1 MKTALSIIFFL
12 TAFLLCA
19 QSPVVVSRQEGH
31 MGFVDFVRFSPNG
44 QLALSKSES
53 ETVLWDMSTGKF
65 VRFVDI
71 PGAKSVLCFSPNGQ
85 GVIGIREDGKLV
97 SWDLFA
103 EDFVWQMQL
112 PGTPVTTQV
121 SPDERTLA
129 VLFTDRIWCVNLAD
143 GQLRWQKKWT
153 KTPNTYPMLHFS
165 ADCATLTIRTGT
177 TGKPVGAFDAMTG
190 RKRKRLRFE
199 EVWQSDSLLFVKNDK
214 IALLTADRETL
225 QLIDYQNNL
234 TVSLPRFD
242 MPVTDFA
249 FSPGGSKVLIAL
261 GGKPVFIL
269 ISPGRPAKRSGSG
282 ALLVWDVQNEYMTH
296 QMEGIAE
303 GVLSID
309 ISADGTRCLAA
320 GYDSRVYLWNVE
332 DGKALFRMER
342 DVVMETNIQFTPDVR
357 IAAMS
362 KFDASIKTWN
372 LEQRDK
378 LFFHPEEGAETF
390 ALSPDGKML
399 LRSDHRHSPDL
410 LEMDTLKTL
419 GKLKD
424 RHQCIWVGTAIDIS
438 PDGKMALIGSSQE
451 WRVLSQPRFPP
462 IPGDS
467 VRNFVLGP
475 LQDTIG
481 INMRGDTLYG
491 RVKVSSN
498 PVTREV
504 NSDTETRT
512 ETVLEYSVDFS
523 PDFFNVSLWDLE
535 KKESV
540 RVFPVFNHDWH
551 PISAVRFSPDGRHGI
566 ARVLDRAMEYRDGY
580 GSYLEN
586 KLMGWELATGRA
598 LENPFGK
605 NAFHAVRFEGPEPR
619 AATIGPDNTAT
630 GSPPIGTVVTEWAL
644 ADGQIKQQYVHD
656 SLVKAVAFHPD
667 GQKICT
673 LTQDDELTEWD
684 TQTGK
689 KVRQL
694 EGVAAS
700 EYLTYAPDPNFVVVG
715 KGVKTIWNLG
725 TGKATLEIGNLN
737 RNADDLF
744 FEDHSAL
751 QVSQLQFLPN
761 GRDAISTTYDGTV
774 QCWDY
779 KNGTE
784 RFTLFFPG
792 EKDWVVT
799 APSGLFD
806 ASPGALENMYFRLGT
821 EIIELEQLKERYY
834 EPGLLQK
841 LLGFSKDPVRSVEGF
856 NSIALYP
863 LVRLR
868 LDTLANKLTFHLS
881 PRSGGLGKVSIF
893 INDKEIIEDANPP
906 ESFNKTR
913 DTVGVIDLENYAR
926 YFLFDT
932 LNVVSVRAYNQA
944 GWLKSAPKSIE
955 YQPAFA
961 RSRGEGDKRSGNA
974 APLRRLAR
982 KPALHAIVVGTSEY
996 AGSQLNLKYSS
1007 KDARDIAA
1015 AIRQVSSQLFFD
1027 SVFIHLLVTDTSDT
1041 NLHPTKNHIKAVFEK
1056 VQQHAKSEDVLLA
1069 YFSGHGVSYGD
1080 ADQALFYYLTMDISS
1095 DNLSDVGVRDS
1106 RTVSSAELTRWIN
1119 DIPAQKQV
1127 LILDACNSGR
1137 VVENLT
1143 GSQKELSSSQ
1153 IRALDRMKDRTGM
1166 FVLTGSAA
1174 DKVSY
1179 EAGQYGQGLLT
1190 YSLLQGM
1197 SGLALTADK
1206 RVDVSTLFEYARD
1219 VVPQL
1224 AKGIGGVQTP
1234 MMMGPLSGSF
1244 DVGVVNDQVNIQLP
1258 QVKPVFVRNNFM
1270 DENDFD
1276 DVLGLTNALGEYFQE
1291 ITVRGAQSD
1300 LVYVDVNEY
1309 ENAYSIKGLYTVN
1322 GDAVAVR
1329 GRLFQGKAPKGAFTV
1344 SGKKTDLQALVEAIV
1359 DKVSEML

>member
-1 MKTALSIIFFL
+1 
-12 TAFLLCA
+12 
-19 QSPVVVSRQEGH
+19 
-31 MGFVDFVRFSPNG
+31 
-44 QLALSKSES
+44 
-53 ETVLWDMSTGKF
+53 
-65 VRFVDI
+65 
-71 PGAKSVLCFSPNGQ
+71 
-85 GVIGIREDGKLV
+85 
-97 SWDLFA
+97 
-103 EDFVWQMQL
+103 
-112 PGTPVTTQV
+112 
-121 SPDERTLA
+121 
-129 VLFTDRIWCVNLAD
+129 
-143 GQLRWQKKWT
+143 
-153 KTPNTYPMLHFS
+153 
-165 ADCATLTIRTGT
+165 
-177 TGKPVGAFDAMTG
+177 
-190 RKRKRLRFE
+190 
-199 EVWQSDSLLFVKNDK
+199 
-214 IALLTADRETL
+214 
-225 QLIDYQNNL
+225 
-234 TVSLPRFD
+234 
-242 MPVTDFA
+242 
-249 FSPGGSKVLIAL
+249 
-261 GGKPVFIL
+261 
-269 ISPGRPAKRSGSG
+269 
-282 ALLVWDVQNEYMTH
+282 
-296 QMEGIAE
+296 
-303 GVLSID
+303 
-309 ISADGTRCLAA
+309 
-320 GYDSRVYLWNVE
+320 
-332 DGKALFRMER
+332 
-342 DVVMETNIQFTPDVR
+342 DVVMETNIRFTPDFR
-357 IAAMS
+357 IAALS
-362 KFDASIKTWN
+362 KFDGSMKTWN
-372 LEQRDK
+372 LEQRDE
-378 LFFHPEEGAETF
+378 LYFHPEKGVETF
-390 ALSPDGKML
+390 ALSPDGKVL
-399 LRSDHRHSPDL
+399 LRSGRRHSPDL
-410 LEMDTLKTL
+410 LEMDTLKAL

-424 RHQCIWVGTAIDIS
+424 RHNCYRVGTAIDIS
-438 PDGKMALIGSSQE
+438 PDGKMALIGSSEE
-451 WRVLSQPRFPP
+451 WRVISSLLFPP

-467 VRNFVLGP
+467 VQNFVLGP

-491 RVKVSSN
+491 TVKVFSEQV
-498 PVTREV
+498 PREV
-504 NSDTETRT
+504 KSDTETRT
-512 ETVLEYSVDFS
+512 ETVLKHNVDFS

-535 KKESV
+535 KRESV
-540 RVFPVFNHDWH
+540 RVFPVFNHNWH
-551 PISAVRFSPDGRHGI
+551 PISAVRFSPDGRLGI
-566 ARVLDRAMEYRDGY
+566 AQVLDKAMEHLDDY

-586 KLMGWELATGRA
+586 KLMGWNLATGRA

-605 NAFHAVRFEGPEPR
+605 NAFHAVRFEGPESR
-619 AATIGPDNTAT
+619 AATIGPDNTAKGPT
-630 GSPPIGTVVTEWAL
+630 PIGTVVTEWSL

-656 SLVKAVAFHPD
+656 SLVKAVAFHPG

-673 LTQDDELTEWD
+673 LTQGDVLTEWD

-700 EYLTYAPDPNFVVVG
+700 EYLTYAPDPNYVVVG
-715 KGVKTIWNLG
+715 KGVKTIWNLN
-725 TGKATLEIGNLN
+725 TGKATLEIGNLH
-737 RNADDLF
+737 RNSDDPF
-744 FEDHSAL
+744 FEDHSAS
-751 QVSQLQFLPN
+751 QVSQLHFLPKDN
-761 GRDAISTTYDGTV
+761 YVISTTYDGTV
-774 QCWDY
+774 QGWDY

-799 APSGLFD
+799 TPSGLFD

-841 LLGFSKDPVRSVEGF
+841 LLGFFKDPVRSVEGF
-856 NSIALYP
+856 DSIALYP
-863 LVRLR
+863 LVRLQ
-868 LDTLANKLTFHLS
+868 LDTLANQLTFHLS
-881 PRSGGLGKVSIF
+881 PRNGGLGKVSIF

-906 ESFNKTR
+906 EGLDKIR
-913 DTVGVIDLENYAR
+913 DTIGIIELGKYAQ

-944 GWLKSAPKSIE
+944 GWLKSAPKSIV

-961 RSRGEGDKRSGNA
+961 SSRGKNDNRSGNA

-982 KPALHAIVVGTSEY
+982 KPALHAIIVGTSEY

-1015 AIRQVSSQLFFD
+1015 AIEQVSSQLFFD

-1041 NLHPTKNHIKAVFEK
+1041 NLYPTKSHIKAVFEQVK
-1056 VQQHAKSEDVLLA
+1056 QQAKAEDVLVA

-1095 DNLSDVGVRDS
+1095 DNLSDAGVRDNRS
-1106 RTVSSAELTRWIN
+1106 VSSAELTNWIN

-1137 VVENLT
+1137 VVENLAA
-1143 GSQKELSSSQ
+1143 GQKELSSSQ

-1234 MMMGPLSGSF
+1234 MMVGPLRGSF
-1244 DVGVVNDQVNIQLP
+1244 DIGVVNEQVSIPLP
-1258 QVKPVFVRNNFM
+1258 QVKPVFVRNNFL
-1270 DENDFD
+1270 DENAFD

-1291 ITVRGAQSD
+1291 ITARGAQSD

-1322 GDAVAVR
+1322 GNDVTVR
-1329 GRLFQGKAPKGAFTV
+1329 GRLFQGKSSKGAFTV
-1344 SGKKTDLQALVEAIV
+1344 SGKKTDLPALVEAIM
-1359 DKVSEML
+1359 DKVAGML